1 MAVDESNARL
11 DLLSN
16 KIRDVPVQR
25 PADYIK
31 WEFDVNISEGERW
44 KLTPKMMDE
53 AELVVIINGK
63 NVA

>member
-25 PADYIK
+25 PADYIR
-31 WEFDVNISEGERW
+31 WEVDADISERER
-44 KLTPKMMDE
+44 LQFTPK
-53 AELVVIINGK
+53 II
-63 NVA
+63 

>member
-16 KIRDVPVQR
+16 KIRDVPVQM
-25 PADYIK
+25 PADYIM
-31 WEFDVNISEGERW
+31 WEIDVNISARERR
-44 KLTPKMMDE
+44 KLTPQMMDE

-63 NVA
+63 